1 MALTTRMVRDPFF
14 FDLAAME
21 HAVREQRFDE
31 FFSRMLGRDGEARHW
46 IPTCDV
52 LETREHYLVL
62 VDLPGVKEDKI
73 TLECEDGML
82 TIAGERTRP
91 AADEAR
97 RLERPIGEFVRSL
110 ALPHE
115 VEAGEVVASYS
126 DGVLEIQVPK
136 PAEHR
141 HKPQKIP
148 LKGAK
153 TQRRTSR
160 K

>member
-21 HAVREQRFDE
+21 HAVREQRFDD
-31 FFSRMLGRDGEARHW
+31 FFSRMLGRDGEAHPW